1 MDNQTNR
8 DLFLIS
14 SYRRYKQLGV
24 FVLDEDGKQTHSQ
37 GGYDVPLFNQIVSV
51 NPPVIPVGKH
61 PKRVYLK
68 ILTLDSCGDYLHIG
82 DLSQTLIYQ
91 RQTTRW
97 QNLALGAF
105 LLAFLYA
112 VVFFIRLR
120 DLLIGWYA
128 LLMFSFILFYLD
140 FYGFLSGYV
149 NYSLWNQSVPVTCF
163 LFAMLVA
170 FSYSVSEPAALFQTA
185 LLVGYR
191 H

>member
-1 MDNQTNR
+1 MPGSRILLRLTSIFWRISTHKLTYEQVSHFPLDSFQVMKQKKIVQLAYRQGTVWLRFDMDNQTNR

-24 FVLDEDGKQTHSQ
+24 FVLEEDGKQTHSQ

-51 NPPVIPVGKH
+51 NPPVIPVGKR
-61 PKRVYLK
+61 PKRVFLK

-82 DLSQTLIYQ
+82 DLSQALIYK

-112 VVFFIRLR
+112 VVFFIRLTR
-120 DLLIGWYA
+120 FAGW
-128 LLMFSFILFYLD
+128 
-140 FYGFLSGYV
+140 
-149 NYSLWNQSVPVTCF
+149 
-163 LFAMLVA
+163 LVC
-170 FSYSVSEPAALFQTA
+170 PAH
-185 LLVGYR
+185 V
-191 H
+191 